1 MNASHVCGAIP
12 TPGGDGPHLATRA
25 SVARRLAIVALL
37 VASLLPAAMRR
48 IPRGA
53 PGGCEPAG
61 RGIPPA
67 HWIGCRGDPGT
78 DRPLNGLEL
87 VLLGRPVDIDVAS
100 AEDLSAVP
108 GIGPGLAG
116 EVVRDRAERGPFRTP
131 DALRRVRGI
140 GPARMERARP
150 WIRATSP

>member
-1 MNASHVCGAIP
+1 
-12 TPGGDGPHLATRA
+12 
-25 SVARRLAIVALL
+25 VARRLAIVALL
-37 VASLLPAAMRR
+37 GASLLPAAMRR
-48 IPRGA
+48 IPPGA
-53 PGGCEPAG
+53 AGDCEPAG

-67 HWIGCRGDPGT
+67 HWIGCRGDPGA

-87 VLLGRPVDIDVAS
+87 VLLGRPVDIDVATV
-100 AEDLSAVP
+100 EDLSAVP
-108 GIGPGLAG
+108 GIGPGLAV